1 MLIRERLNH
10 KRPIFSF
17 EFFPPKT
24 TKGQASLWRNL
35 ESLAALSPDF
45 VSVTYGAGGSTR
57 ARTLEIVTRI
67 KRELGIEPVAHLTCV
82 GATRDELRRKIGELG
97 ERGIHNILAIRGDPP
112 RGKSDFVPTEGGLKY
127 AAELVALIRDEG
139 DFCVGAA
146 CYPEVHTEAVDAA
159 SDLRHLKEK
168 VDAGAD
174 YLVTQLFFD
183 NALYRSFVQSATAI
197 GIDVPI
203 IAGVMPVT
211 NYQQIDRF
219 SKMCGASIPAVLRD
233 RLQTIEDDPQEVFW
247 AGVMYAAH
255 QCRALLEPG
264 VPEPFVRPPAGA
276 PGIHF
281 YTLNRSPATRA
292 IFEILRL
299 ARSASL

>member
-24 TKGQASLWRNL
+24 KKGQKSLWQSL
-35 ESLAALSPDF
+35 ETLATLSPDF

-57 ARTLEIVTRI
+57 ARTLEVVTRI

-97 ERGIHNILAIRGDPP
+97 GRGIHNILAIRGDPP
-112 RGKSDFVPTEGGLKY
+112 RGRADCVPAEGGLKY
-127 AAELVALIRDEG
+127 ASELVALIRDEG

-146 CYPEVHTEAVDAA
+146 CYPEVHPEAIDPAT
-159 SDLRHLKEK
+159 DLRYLKEK

-174 YLVTQLFFD
+174 YLITQLFFD
-183 NALYRSFVQSATAI
+183 NGLYRRFVDSATAI

-203 IAGVMPVT
+203 LAGVMPVT

-219 SKMCGASIPAVLRD
+219 TKMCGASIPEALRE
-233 RLQTIEDDPQEVFW
+233 RMQRIEEDPQEVFW

-264 VPEPFVRPPAGA
+264 ERQPFVRPPAGA